1 MSSFREVKETGILYV
16 FLKKQQIFCNLR
28 LSHFIFVTLFFPIVV
43 TLVPWFSLNLFPFW
57 ISVSL
62 ILPCSVQKVN
72 KHDYVIFLNFCNFA
86 VQNKKQKM
94 EWKAH
99 LEHCPIHNP
108 WFLCQSDLTN
118 FNCCISKLPSH
129 LFCTQGVPASKFPI
143 SIWTRIQGQH
153 GCQIFRKIV

>member
-1 MSSFREVKETGILYV
+1 MNEWPFVWLFSFQYFV
-16 FLKKQQIFCNLR
+16 FLYFGHFTCVIFFRFVLDLNFCLTHIAL
-28 LSHFIFVTLFFPIVV
+28 LSK
-43 TLVPWFSLNLFPFW
+43 
-57 ISVSL
+57 
-62 ILPCSVQKVN
+62 KVN
-72 KHDYVIFLNFCNFA
+72 KHHIMFWYFCNF
-86 VQNKKQKM
+86 VDQNEKQKM

-99 LEHCPIHNP
+99 LEHFPIHNP